1 MVVSIIK
8 NNVYSGFL
16 TKLLFEKKEML
27 VLQKKNMSQYVAIAS
42 YVSVG
47 TFDAN
52 TIDEDALLSDALTE
66 MGISHRTV
74 AWSDPEVDW
83 SAFSQVL
90 IKSTWDYFDYYPE
103 FLLWLDR
110 LEALGIPVLNE
121 VATLRWNSS
130 KDYLMEIESKGF
142 PCVAGKLLPKGSLT
156 TLDHLFELVPAEEIV
171 VKPLVSGGAKNT
183 LKISRTDG
191 PSVLEKLLQWVQ
203 EEDFL
208 VQPYIKEIVEE
219 GEYSLIFF
227 NAIFSHAVLKSPAPA
242 DFRVQHYFGGTIQE
256 IDPSASLLAAAQGL
270 VDGNAKNTLYARVD
284 GVLIDG
290 VFHLMELE
298 LIEPYLFLGFSDKAI
313 PNYKVALK
321 KRLLGPI

>member
-1 MVVSIIK
+1 
-8 NNVYSGFL
+8 
-16 TKLLFEKKEML
+16 
-27 VLQKKNMSQYVAIAS
+27 MSQLVAIAS

-47 TFDAN
+47 AYDAN
-52 TIDEDALLSDALTE
+52 TVDEDALLSEVLTE
-66 MGISHRTV
+66 MGIAHRIV

-83 SAFSQVL
+83 SEFSQVL

-103 FLLWLDR
+103 FLVWLNR

-130 KDYLMEIESKGF
+130 KDYLLEIESNGF

-156 TLDHLFELVPAEEIV
+156 TLDQLFELVPAEQLV

-183 LKISRTDG
+183 LKISRTDE
-191 PSVLEKLLQWVQ
+191 PVVLEKILQWVQ

-208 VQPYIKEIVEE
+208 VQPYIKEIVEV
-219 GEYSLIFF
+219 GEYSLLFF
-227 NAIFSHAVLKSPAPA
+227 NETFSHAVLKTPAPA
-242 DFRVQHYFGGTIQE
+242 DFRVQHYYGGTIQE
-256 IDPSASLLAAAQGL
+256 ITPDASLLAAAKGL
-270 VDGNAKNTLYARVD
+270 VDRYAKNTLYARVD

-298 LIEPYLFLGFSDKAI
+298 LIEPYLFLGLSDKAL
-313 PNYKVALK
+313 PNYKAALR
-321 KRLLGPI
+321 KRLLGDA

>member
-1 MVVSIIK
+1 
-8 NNVYSGFL
+8 
-16 TKLLFEKKEML
+16 
-27 VLQKKNMSQYVAIAS
+27 MSQYVAIAS

-47 TFDAN
+47 AYDAN
-52 TIDEDALLSDALTE
+52 TVDEDALLSNLLTE
-66 MGISHRTV
+66 MGIAHRIV

-83 SAFSQVL
+83 AEFTQVL

-103 FLLWLDR
+103 FLVWLYR
-110 LEALGIPVLNE
+110 LEMHEIPVLNE

-130 KDYLMEIESKGF
+130 KNYLLEIASEGF

-156 TLDHLFELVPAEEIV
+156 TLDQLFEGVPAEQLV

-183 LKISRTDG
+183 LKISSTDE
-191 PSVLEKLLQWVQ
+191 PAVLEKVLQWVQ

-208 VQPYIKEIVEE
+208 VQPYIKEIVEV

-227 NAIFSHAVLKSPAPA
+227 NATFSHAVLKTPAPA
-242 DFRVQHYFGGTIQE
+242 DFRVQHYYGGTIQE
-256 IDPSASLLAAAQGL
+256 ITPDASLMAAAQAL
-270 VDGNAKNTLYARVD
+270 VDCYAKNTLYARVD

-298 LIEPYLFLGFSDKAI
+298 LIEPYLFLGLSDKAI
-313 PNYKVALK
+313 PNYKAALK
-321 KRLLGPI
+321 QRLLGPI

>member
-1 MVVSIIK
+1 
-8 NNVYSGFL
+8 
-16 TKLLFEKKEML
+16 ML
-27 VLQKKNMSQYVAIAS
+27 VLQKKTMSQYVAIAS

-47 TFDAN
+47 AYDAN
-52 TIDEDALLSDALTE
+52 TVDEDALLSNLLTE
-66 MGISHRTV
+66 MGIAHRIV

-83 SAFSQVL
+83 SEFTQVL

-103 FLLWLDR
+103 FLVWLDR
-110 LEALGIPVLNE
+110 LEAQGIPVLNE

-130 KDYLMEIESKGF
+130 KNYLLEIESNGF

-156 TLDHLFELVPAEEIV
+156 TLDQLFEGVTAEQLV

-183 LKISRTDG
+183 LKISRTDE
-191 PSVLEKLLQWVQ
+191 PAVLEKVLQWVQ

-208 VQPYIKEIVEE
+208 VQPYIKEIVAV

-227 NAIFSHAVLKSPAPA
+227 NAAFSHAVLKTPAPA
-242 DFRVQHYFGGTIQE
+242 DFRVQHYYGGTIQE
-256 IDPSASLLAAAQGL
+256 ITPDASLMAAAQAL
-270 VDGNAKNTLYARVD
+270 VDRYAKNTLYARVD

-298 LIEPYLFLGFSDKAI
+298 LIEPYLFLGLSDKAI
-313 PNYKVALK
+313 PNYKAALK
-321 KRLLGPI
+321 QRLLGTI

>member
-1 MVVSIIK
+1 M
-8 NNVYSGFL
+8 
-16 TKLLFEKKEML
+16 T
-27 VLQKKNMSQYVAIAS
+27 QYVAIAS

-47 TFDAN
+47 TYDAN
-52 TIDEDALLSDALTE
+52 TVNEDALLEDALTE
-66 MGISHRTV
+66 MGIAHRTV
-74 AWSDPEVDW
+74 AWSDPDVDW

-130 KDYLMEIESKGF
+130 KDYLMEIESRGF
-142 PCVAGKLLPKGSLT
+142 PCVAGKLLPKGSTL
-156 TLDHLFELVPAEEIV
+156 TLDQLFELVPAEQLV

-191 PSVLEKLLQWVQ
+191 SAVQEKVVKWVQ

-208 VQPYIKEIVEE
+208 VQPYIKEIVEV
-219 GEYSLIFF
+219 GEYSLLFF
-227 NAIFSHAVLKSPAPA
+227 NEVFSHAVLKSPAVD

-256 IDPSASLLAAAQGL
+256 INPSPSLLAAAQGL
-270 VDGNAKNTLYARVD
+270 VDSYAKNTLYARVD

-298 LIEPYLFLGFSDKAI
+298 LIEPYLFLGLSDKAI
-313 PNYKVALK
+313 PNYKAALK

>member
-1 MVVSIIK
+1 
-8 NNVYSGFL
+8 
-16 TKLLFEKKEML
+16 
-27 VLQKKNMSQYVAIAS
+27 MSQLVAIAS

-47 TFDAN
+47 AYDAN
-52 TIDEDALLSDALTE
+52 TVDEDALLSEVLTE
-66 MGISHRTV
+66 MGIAHRIV

-83 SAFSQVL
+83 SDFSQVL

-103 FLLWLDR
+103 FLVWLAR

-130 KDYLMEIESKGF
+130 KDYLLEIESNGF

-156 TLDHLFELVPAEEIV
+156 TLDQLFELVPAEQLV

-183 LKISRTDG
+183 LKISRTDE
-191 PSVLEKLLQWVQ
+191 PVVLEKLLQWVQ

-208 VQPYIKEIVEE
+208 VQPYIKEIVEV
-219 GEYSLIFF
+219 GEYSLLFF
-227 NAIFSHAVLKSPAPA
+227 NETFSHAVLKTPAPA
-242 DFRVQHYFGGTIQE
+242 DFRVQHYYGGTIQE
-256 IDPSASLLAAAQGL
+256 ITPDASLLAAAKGL
-270 VDGNAKNTLYARVD
+270 VDRYAKNTLYARVD

-298 LIEPYLFLGFSDKAI
+298 LIEPYLFLGLSDKAL
-313 PNYKVALK
+313 PNYKAALR
-321 KRLLGPI
+321 KRLLGDA